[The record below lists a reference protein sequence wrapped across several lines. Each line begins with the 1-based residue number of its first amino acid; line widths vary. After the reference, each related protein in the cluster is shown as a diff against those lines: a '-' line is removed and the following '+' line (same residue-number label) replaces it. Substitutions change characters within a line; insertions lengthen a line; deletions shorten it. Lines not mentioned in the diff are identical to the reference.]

1 MSLSDEQRD
10 ELLVIKEQLRQTV
23 DDMARHAEGIGI
35 ALNAPDPKKCREL
48 CAKFDAAM
56 DSHQQCAGYKKS
68 APPSRRRIGHSGLP
82 PSGFSSYGLP
92 PTVLANVGLGE
103 HRTEPTWSL
112 PRKSRQYAKTLAE
125 YVRRFRDQ
133 PLPYSQM
140 RRP

>member
-56 DSHQQCAGYKKS
+56 DSHQQA
-68 APPSRRRIGHSGLP
+68 
-82 PSGFSSYGLP
+82 
-92 PTVLANVGLGE
+92 
-103 HRTEPTWSL
+103 
-112 PRKSRQYAKTLAE
+112 
-125 YVRRFRDQ
+125 VRRLQ
-133 PLPYSQM
+133 EICAALTPPNW
-140 RRP
+140 P